1 MFCVKK
7 LFLLIDMSERLS
19 TCLCPLFEVDISKN
33 LKKVYA
39 IDDIYQLKNVLFNYD
54 PDLFLRPTILSKVKN
69 LEMKTHF
76 CCTTIR
82 Q

>member
-39 IDDIYQLKNVLFNYD
+39 IDDISIKECF
-54 PDLFLRPTILSKVKN
+54 I
-69 LEMKTHF
+69 
-76 CCTTIR
+76 
-82 Q
+82 